1 MRLRLKP
8 FRRTGLGTTLSVL
21 LLVLNASLS
30 ASASSDDLETADERK
45 PTSAFSSGAEVV
57 LRIPGTPL
65 RNQGRPIASGDHLI
79 FVVERAEN
87 DRILVA
93 ARDKSV
99 QGWLSVDQAV
109 CLTVAAEYFQRA
121 VASDPRDAGAYWTL
135 ARLLLY
141 RGDFERSLANIN
153 QAIRLEPDQERFY
166 VTRSLVHMRR
176 QQPDRVIEDCDRAI
190 HIDPQSA
197 RSYAIRAAAWMS
209 KNDSQRA
216 RADLEVALGLDLTN
230 PFGQIQKVALITQQ
244 DGPEKSDPQPRQS
257 HGDSKADTDETLT
270 PIELVK
276 RGADRLAM
284 KEYDDALADFN
295 EAIRLDP
302 RYAPAYASRAQAWAR
317 KHYRDREIADCTEAI
332 ECDPANASYR
342 VARAESWSAQGMHKR
357 AMADF
362 ADALQIEPNNP
373 SIWVSRG
380 NEWRRDLKLNEAI
393 ADFTHALEIDP
404 RYWPAY
410 IARGNAWKQRRV
422 FGRAIQEFTE
432 LIRVDPQN
440 ALAHQTLARIL
451 ATCNEENFRDGRR
464 AVDEATVACE
474 LTRWRDPDCLD
485 TLAAAYA
492 EVGDFAAAIKWQLQA
507 ITLIRQNVPSLL
519 HQKAASF
526 GGYRGIGFEDRLVFY
541 KSKKPTR
548 E

>member
-8 FRRTGLGTTLSVL
+8 FRRSGLGTTLSAI
-21 LLVLNASLS
+21 LLVMNASLS
-30 ASASSDDLETADERK
+30 ASASSDDLET
-45 PTSAFSSGAEVV
+45 
-57 LRIPGTPL
+57 
-65 RNQGRPIASGDHLI
+65 
-79 FVVERAEN
+79 
-87 DRILVA
+87 
-93 ARDKSV
+93 
-99 QGWLSVDQAV
+99 
-109 CLTVAAEYFQRA
+109 
-121 VASDPRDAGAYWTL
+121 
-135 ARLLLY
+135 
-141 RGDFERSLANIN
+141 
-153 QAIRLEPDQERFY
+153 
-166 VTRSLVHMRR
+166 
-176 QQPDRVIEDCDRAI
+176 
-190 HIDPQSA
+190 
-197 RSYAIRAAAWMS
+197 
-209 KNDSQRA
+209 
-216 RADLEVALGLDLTN
+216 
-230 PFGQIQKVALITQQ
+230 KVALITQQ

-276 RGADRLAM
+276 RGADRLAT

-393 ADFTHALEIDP
+393 ADYTHALEIDP

-422 FGRAIQEFTE
+422 FGRAIQEFT
-432 LIRVDPQN
+432 
-440 ALAHQTLARIL
+440 
-451 ATCNEENFRDGRR
+451 
-464 AVDEATVACE
+464 
-474 LTRWRDPDCLD
+474 
-485 TLAAAYA
+485 
-492 EVGDFAAAIKWQLQA
+492 
-507 ITLIRQNVPSLL
+507 
-519 HQKAASF
+519 
-526 GGYRGIGFEDRLVFY
+526 
-541 KSKKPTR
+541 
-548 E
+548 